1 MGRFNKT
8 PGAVL
13 DYAVDWTMWLA
24 GDTLSVSEWT
34 LLTTLDD
41 ADTFAI
47 DSEANDDNVAS
58 VWVHGGLAGN
68 TYRLLNHISTAAGRE
83 DEVVIKIDVGV
94 KT

>member
-8 PGAVL
+8 PGGVL
-13 DYAVDWTMWLA
+13 DYVANWEVWLD
-24 GDTLSVSEWT
+24 GDTLAASTWT

-47 DSEANDDNVAS
+47 DSDTNSETAAV
-58 VWVHGGLAGN
+58 VWVSGGILGN
-68 TYRLLNHISTAAGRE
+68 TYRLLNHITTAGGRE
-83 DEVVIKIDVGV
+83 DEVVIKIEIGV